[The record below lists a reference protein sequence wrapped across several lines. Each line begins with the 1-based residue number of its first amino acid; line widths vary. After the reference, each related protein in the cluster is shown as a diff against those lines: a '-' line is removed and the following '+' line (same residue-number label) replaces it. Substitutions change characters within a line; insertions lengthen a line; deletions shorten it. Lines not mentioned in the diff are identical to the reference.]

1 MTVLDVSASGGI
13 SKPFFRPATV
23 VTAVVSAALLLLAAR
38 YVLDAGYVRKDI
50 QALEAG
56 DAWRTGGWLS
66 QVVLR
71 VVSIVPD
78 RDFRQA
84 ALSLIAALAGGLS
97 FGVLYERLRANGWV
111 AGGALLVLLTIM
123 PHAGVLYTI
132 TAQSRAIPLLIAVAA
147 LIPSIRQLESVGD
160 VQSAIGL
167 GLLLPLLLLASPL
180 TTPLIVPL
188 AVGIALANPDGR
200 RDPRAFV
207 AMLLVAL
214 LPTVIVAIGILG
226 FLAQAGFDL
235 ADALVPYANAYH
247 VIQWRDPG
255 PTLLALVAFAPV
267 GLVPIA
273 YCFYPVL
280 PEARRPMSALLVVIL
295 PLWLVLA
302 RATLNTTM
310 TAIVP
315 PLALIAAF
323 VSWLAVVRL
332 PRSLR
337 ALSLLMLALSAV
349 LSWLLPQVWSDPDW
363 LGALQHVIPT
373 GNLALRPGV

>member
-1 MTVLDVSASGGI
+1 MTTLDVAASG
-13 SKPFFRPATV
+13 SVSRPFFRPATV
-23 VTAVVSAALLLLAAR
+23 VTALLSAVLLLLAAR
-38 YVLDAGYVRKDI
+38 YVIDAGYVRKDI

-78 RDFRQA
+78 REFRQT

-97 FGVLYERLRANGWV
+97 FGVVYERLRANGWAV
-111 AGGALLVLLTIM
+111 AGALLVLVALL
-123 PHAGVLYTI
+123 PHAGVLYTV
-132 TAQSRAIPLLIAVAA
+132 TAQSRPLPLIIALAA
-147 LIPSIRQLESVGD
+147 LIPPIRQLESVGD
-160 VQSAIGL
+160 VQAAIGL

-214 LPTVIVAIGILG
+214 LPTRIVAIGILG
-226 FLAQAGFDL
+226 FLAQAGCSV
-235 ADALVPYANAYH
+235 ADALVPYVNAYH
-247 VIQWRDPG
+247 IILWRDPT
-255 PTLLALVAFAPV
+255 PTLLALLVFAPV

-273 YCFYPVL
+273 YCFLPGL
-280 PEARRPMSALLVVIL
+280 PEARRPVSALLVVIL
-295 PLWLVLA
+295 PLGLA
-302 RATLNTTM
+302 RAKVMLNTTI
-310 TAIVP
+310 TTIVP

-337 ALSLLMLALSAV
+337 VFSIVMLILSAV
-349 LSWLLPQVWSDPDW
+349 LSWMLPALWTDPDW
-363 LGALQHVIPT
+363 LGALLHVIPT
-373 GNLALRPGV
+373 GNLDLRPGV